1 MQRQKE
7 GPTATG
13 LSVMCNKCRMDKEEV
28 GRERGPISETAAAV
42 NERTLYDAKGKD
54 GDGGRAE
61 YKERARTPRNGA
73 EATRRVWALPHYPG

>member
-61 YKERARTPRNGA
+61 YKEQRVRRATGPRPHGGSG
-73 EATRRVWALPHYPG
+73 HYPG